1 MFKKELLISALVIT
15 FCFALVGTA
24 MAEGGA
30 FDEAQIAQFEQA
42 QAEQGNMAA
51 NEMMSTHG
59 SNVKAENTD
68 SKRLLCASTPGYIS
82 NLDSTTEKLDALEA
96 KKCAS

>member
-15 FCFALVGTA
+15 FCFGLVGTA

-30 FDEAQIAQFEQA
+30 FDEAQIAAFEQA
-42 QAEQGNMAA
+42 QEGQRNLSG
-51 NEMMSTHG
+51 NEMMSTPG
-59 SNVKAENTD
+59 SNVMGENSD
-68 SKRLLCASTPGYIS
+68 SKRVLCATSPGYIS
-82 NLDSTTEKLDALEA
+82 NLDSTTEEMDAMEA